1 VLSVAHSRNK
11 TALVGL
17 LLGALLTG
25 GCGTVATVAAPEP
38 VAVREPAAAPSPGA
52 VRLTGDVRAPRDLDA
67 DDLAALPHHTV
78 TVEYESG
85 SGHQSHSEAGVLL
98 ADLVPADA
106 LATTDRKNDAL
117 SFGVLAVGA
126 DGYAALVSFGEIS
139 PEFGD
144 RGVLLA
150 TAEDDKALERPR
162 LVVPGD
168 VKGGRYVSDV
178 VELRV
183 IRTAE

>member
-1 VLSVAHSRNK
+1 MPWPPPTARTTRSR
-11 TALVGL
+11 
-17 LLGALLTG
+17 
-25 GCGTVATVAAPEP
+25 
-38 VAVREPAAAPSPGA
+38 
-52 VRLTGDVRAPRDLDA
+52 
-67 DDLAALPHHTV
+67 
-78 TVEYESG
+78 
-85 SGHQSHSEAGVLL
+85 
-98 ADLVPADA
+98 
-106 LATTDRKNDAL
+106 
-117 SFGVLAVGA
+117 FGVLAVGA

-150 TAEDDKALERPR
+150 TAEDGKPLERPR

-183 IRTAE
+183 IRTAD

>member
-1 VLSVAHSRNK
+1 LR
-11 TALVGL
+11 
-17 LLGALLTG
+17 
-25 GCGTVATVAAPEP
+25 
-38 VAVREPAAAPSPGA
+38 
-52 VRLTGDVRAPRDLDA
+52 RDHA
-67 DDLAALPHHTV
+67 
-78 TVEYESG
+78 
-85 SGHQSHSEAGVLL
+85 
-98 ADLVPADA
+98 A

-150 TAEDDKALERPR
+150 TAEDGKALERPR

-183 IRTAE
+183 IRTAD